1 MTTHRSS
8 RTLNCCMRLEKAH
21 PFQQQVIL
29 CRCRS
34 HELARFT
41 LLTARALFGHQ
52 LWTQLVRSTAPGEAR
67 TKAELKTNGTSF
79 APPILTNNFEPYL
92 ISRECAA
99 RLSHGDST
107 ATSVS
112 GRGDRFAVNG
122 KLKWRP
128 SFGRRAWEC
137 VIMCHRTNLVL
148 ADAPHISPV
157 CAEAIRNTR
166 RSPRISL
173 PIDISIFALK
183 KVQLLSGK
191 APRRNNSSAQ
201 PKLNDVMWSF
211 CVGQNVYVSALALR

>member
-122 KLKWRP
+122 KLEMAPVVRP
-128 SFGRRAWEC
+128 ARVGMCHHVSSHQPRSCRRA
-137 VIMCHRTNLVL
+137 
-148 ADAPHISPV
+148 AYISRV
-157 CAEAIRNTR
+157 R
-166 RSPRISL
+166 RSNQKHATKSTHFSSYRHFYL
-173 PIDISIFALK
+173 CLEKGATFVRK
-183 KVQLLSGK
+183 G
-191 APRRNNSSAQ
+191 SSAQ
-201 PKLNDVMWSF
+201 
-211 CVGQNVYVSALALR
+211 QQLRTAKTE